1 MSLPPVILASASPR
15 RKELLEHLGIKFTVV
30 PSHTEEADTEM
41 LTAFEIAQLN
51 AYRKARATAKHHP
64 DALVIGVDTVV
75 ALGTRLFAKPA
86 SMTDAERMIGELAG
100 KSHDVVSGV
109 CLLHLRKHRQVLFAD
124 RTEVT
129 FRPLNRTQ
137 IRRYLSLIKPLDKAA
152 PTPSRPRRT
161 DRGTRGRLI
170 DECGGNALG
179 PVGRGVGAVPELSP
193 CARGGDEFRGGP
205 VVQNQRFASR

>member
-30 PSHTEEADTEM
+30 PSHTDEADTEM

-75 ALGTRLFAKPA
+75 ALGTRLFAKPTNMA
-86 SMTDAERMIGELAG
+86 DAERMIGELAG

-137 IRRYLSLIKPLDKAA
+137 IRRYLSLIKPLDKAGA
-152 PTPSRPRRT
+152 YAIQDHGELIVERVDGSLTNVVGMPLA
-161 DRGTRGRLI
+161 RL
-170 DECGGNALG
+170 EE
-179 PVGRGVGAVPELSP
+179 EL
-193 CARGGDEFRGGP
+193 EKF
-205 VVQNQRFASR
+205 